1 MAISNGDR
9 IISHHH
15 NRNYPPRLACLISG
29 GGRTVLNLLDT
40 IERGDLNATI
50 PLVIS
55 SSDAAAGVQR
65 CRDRGLFV
73 KVIPGMIP
81 ADTLESLLREHN
93 IDLVL
98 LAGYLKLVKIPPSYH
113 HRILNIHPSLLPK
126 HGGKGMHGHRVHEA
140 VLKARDAESGC
151 TVHYVDD
158 QFDTGSPIL
167 QLRCPVFPTDTAD
180 TLAARVFELE
190 CKAFPQAIKKVL
202 SVPPPTGRG

>member
-1 MAISNGDR
+1 MSAS
-9 IISHHH
+9 SHTSGT
-15 NRNYPPRLACLISG
+15 PRLACLISG

-40 IERGDLNATI
+40 IERGDLSATI

-55 SSDAAAGVQR
+55 SSDTVAGVQR

-73 KVIPGMIP
+73 KVIPGVIP
-81 ADTLESLLREHN
+81 ADTFEFLLREHH

-98 LAGYLKLVKIPPSYH
+98 LAGYLKLIKIPPSYH

-126 HGGKGMHGHRVHEA
+126 HGGKGMHGHHVHEA
-140 VLKARDAESGC
+140 VLKAKDPESGC

-158 QFDTGSPIL
+158 HFDTGSPIL
-167 QLRCPVFPTDTAD
+167 QLRCPVLPTDTPD

-190 CKAFPQAIKKVL
+190 CAAYPQAIQKVL
-202 SVPPPTGRG
+202 SHTPITRDE